1 MVMDHAPTWSG
12 RSLQQV
18 ELVVDEGLTVM
29 DCLHVNVFLLH
40 GVELQHRTDHST
52 SIHQTKAEN
61 LGWSTF
67 YPLVFYVSV
76 RIKFHFVLLPS

>member
-29 DCLHVNVFLLH
+29 DRLHVNVFLLH
-40 GVELQHRTDHST
+40 GVELQHRMAELIIQSP
-52 SIHQTKAEN
+52 SIRLKQ
-61 LGWSTF
+61 
-67 YPLVFYVSV
+67 
-76 RIKFHFVLLPS
+76 RI